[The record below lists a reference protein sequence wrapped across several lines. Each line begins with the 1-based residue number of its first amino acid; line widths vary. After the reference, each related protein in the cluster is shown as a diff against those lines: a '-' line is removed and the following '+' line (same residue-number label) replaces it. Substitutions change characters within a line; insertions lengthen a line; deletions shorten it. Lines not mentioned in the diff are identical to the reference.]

1 VDNSALAGSVE
12 GMARIKTTMRW
23 LPLLT
28 SLLSVAAVL
37 CPAQTPSSGNK
48 YMWTDKN
55 GERHYGDA
63 VPADAAQSDT
73 RVLNSRGME
82 VQHQGAGKDA
92 QQQAEQNRRDQELS
106 QRQQHDHFLLATYAS
121 TKDIER
127 LRDERIEQMDSQ
139 IRAASAYVDSL
150 DARLKGLQ
158 DRAMT
163 FKPYST
169 SVNSHHMPDFLA
181 EDLVHASKESHQ
193 QRVALE
199 ARVATERDARDQF
212 NADIARY
219 KELTTRRDPG

>member
-1 VDNSALAGSVE
+1 
-12 GMARIKTTMRW
+12 MRW
-23 LPLLT
+23 LPLLAL
-28 SLLSVAAVL
+28 LLSAGAVL
-37 CPAQTPSSGNK
+37 CPAQTPANK
-48 YMWTDKN
+48 YMWIDKN

-73 RVLNSRGME
+73 RVLNSQGME

-92 QQQAEQNRRDQELS
+92 QQQAEQNRREQELA

-127 LRDERIEQMDSQ
+127 LRDERIDQMDAQ
-139 IRAASAYVDSL
+139 IHASSSYVDSL

-158 DRAMT
+158 DKAMT
-163 FKPYST
+163 FKPYSS
-169 SVNSHHMPDFLA
+169 SVNARHMPDFLA
-181 EDLVHASKESHQ
+181 EDLVHAAKESHA

-199 ARVATERDARDQF
+199 ARVAAQRDTRDQF

-219 KELTTRRDPG
+219 KELTTHRDQG